1 MILFFSAGS
10 PYARILR
17 ILWRERGPAIE
28 EREVPLRDPAS
39 PLLAHHPV
47 GRVPALL
54 VDGALISETPLIL
67 AHRGWLPDEAA
78 AMARLGRVLGMLD
91 GIAVWNRELRR
102 VPEER
107 SPGVLALEA
116 ARADRV
122 LATLDPTP
130 FDPASVEGIAL
141 ACVLGYAE
149 RRHRVW
155 DWRHANPALVPW
167 FEGASARLAFA
178 ETLPPVSG
186 I

>member
-1 MILFFSAGS
+1 MILFHTPGS
-10 PYARILR
+10 PYARLIR
-17 ILWRERGPAIE
+17 MLWRERGPALE

-54 VDGALISETPLIL
+54 VEGVLLSETMLIL
-67 AHRGWLPDEAA
+67 AHRGWLPRDAA
-78 AMARLGRVLGMLD
+78 AMARLGQVLGMLD

-116 ARADRV
+116 TRAGRV
-122 LATLDPTP
+122 LAALDPAA

-141 ACVLGYAE
+141 ACTLGYGE

-155 DWRHANPALVPW
+155 DWRAANPALAPW
-167 FEGASARLAFA
+167 FEAASARPAFLA
-178 ETLPPVSG
+178 TLPPVSG